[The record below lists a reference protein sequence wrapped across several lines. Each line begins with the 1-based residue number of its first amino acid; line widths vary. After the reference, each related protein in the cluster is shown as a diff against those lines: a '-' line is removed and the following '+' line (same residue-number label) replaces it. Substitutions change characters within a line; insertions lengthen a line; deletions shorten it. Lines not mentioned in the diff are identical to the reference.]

1 MFKNHFLLAI
11 GLLSLL
17 LVAMAVSR
25 PLAKAPTS
33 SELSWPP
40 RPVIADLSIE
50 RGREADAARWTA
62 IAEYYQNFEK
72 GSALQL
78 GRAADTLRWTA
89 IAKHYVE
96 LNFQSRRYV
105 RHAIKYI

>member
-1 MFKNHFLLAI
+1 MFKNYFLLGI

-25 PLAKAPTS
+25 PLVKSPTS
-33 SELSWPP
+33 AELSWPP
-40 RPVIADLSIE
+40 RPVIADLSIQ
-50 RGREADAARWTA
+50 RGREADSARWTA

-72 GSALQL
+72 VGALQL
-78 GRAADTLRWTA
+78 GRAADALRWTA
-89 IAKHYVE
+89 VAKHYIQ

-105 RHAIKYI
+105 FHVLKYM